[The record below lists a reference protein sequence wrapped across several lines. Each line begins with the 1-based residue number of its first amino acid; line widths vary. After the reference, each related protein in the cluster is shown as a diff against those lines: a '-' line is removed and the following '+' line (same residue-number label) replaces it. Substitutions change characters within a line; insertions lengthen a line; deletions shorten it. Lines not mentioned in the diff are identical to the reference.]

1 MSGFFIPIDNM
12 PPVLQKLTYLNP
24 LRYYMT
30 IVRGIMMKGAGLE
43 SLRTEALALLIF
55 AVTMFSFS
63 WLSFHKRVN

>member
-1 MSGFFIPIDNM
+1 
-12 PPVLQKLTYLNP
+12 LQKFTYLNP

-63 WLSFHKRVN
+63 WMRFHKRVK